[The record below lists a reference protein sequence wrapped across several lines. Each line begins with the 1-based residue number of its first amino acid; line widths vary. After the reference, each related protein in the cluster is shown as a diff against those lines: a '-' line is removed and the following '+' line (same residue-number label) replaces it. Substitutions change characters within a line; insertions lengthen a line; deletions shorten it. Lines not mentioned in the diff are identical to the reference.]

1 MFKLSEENKKVKAGD
16 LLCLGSEYF
25 LCLGKKLSFEELY
38 LKMETIKSDTIE
50 ICCHKFLNKE
60 TMALLHW
67 MVETYYTTYKS
78 VVKHFVT
85 DELQKL
91 LERES
96 KLSKVV
102 KQVKKI
108 TLN

>member
-1 MFKLSEENKKVKAGD
+1 MQ
-16 LLCLGSEYF
+16 LGSEYF

-38 LKMETIKSDTIE
+38 LKVEELKSGNVE
-50 ICCHKFLNKE
+50 MCYKGFLCKE

-67 MVETYYTTYKS
+67 MVETCYTTYKS

-96 KLSKVV
+96 EIV
-102 KQVKKI
+102 K
-108 TLN
+108 N